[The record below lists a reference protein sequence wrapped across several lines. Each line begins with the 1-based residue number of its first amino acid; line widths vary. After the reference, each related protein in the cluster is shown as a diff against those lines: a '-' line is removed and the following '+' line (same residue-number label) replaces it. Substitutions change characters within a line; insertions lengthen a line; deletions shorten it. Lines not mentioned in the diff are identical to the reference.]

1 MSLGGERGGGGG
13 GVGEIPKG
21 GRAGRARSL
30 GIWPRGARSRG
41 AKSLG
46 HRKTT
51 HPLVK
56 LVKPE
61 CQESYIGETV
71 RNDSFPATLTL
82 QSPHD
87 IDLQILPI
95 LSLGKYLAR
104 AEFGN

>member
-1 MSLGGERGGGGG
+1 MSLGGERGG
-13 GVGEIPKG
+13 EW
-21 GRAGRARSL
+21 ARSL
-30 GIWPRGARSRG
+30 KGGAQGGQDHWGFGPGGARSRG

-71 RNDSFPATLTL
+71 RNDSFPAQTR
-82 QSPHD
+82 
-87 IDLQILPI
+87 
-95 LSLGKYLAR
+95 K
-104 AEFGN
+104 